1 MFIHSFN
8 HLGVSEKNVREIM
21 SAATFLKITPII
33 KGCEKILEENMDS
46 SNCISAWK
54 LAQSKHFKNNTLEY
68 IRQNFEKVKKKFQF
82 VWYCFSLINYNSFY
96 RIRFLKR
103 QSFWIWIIQK

>member
-33 KGCEKILEENMDS
+33 EGCEKILEENMDS
-46 SNCISAWK
+46 SNSISAWK

-68 IRQNFEKVKKKFQF
+68 IRQNFEKVKFF
-82 VWYCFSLINYNSFY
+82 FFFFLNSYSLID
-96 RIRFLKR
+96 
-103 QSFWIWIIQK
+103 